1 MNRGF
6 FNSSWAKS
14 PTWYNLAKFSMADDS
29 QAEKVTHWNGLSIS
43 AKVILARDTN
53 DATYLMLALGKEENY
68 LVREAAAG
76 NGNATPE
83 VLLKALRDR
92 HPDVRT
98 AAAWNWSATPEF
110 LMAALQNDDP
120 NVRRSAAGN
129 RKATPEV
136 LLKAVAL
143 EGEENVNV
151 RRAAAGNGSATPEVL
166 LKALED
172 YALDVRSGAAR
183 NRKATPEVLLKAL
196 ALQDEEY
203 VSVRH
208 AAAEN
213 ERATPEVLMK
223 AVVDLHPYV
232 RIAAARNGNATP
244 EVLLKALALEGG
256 ENVNVRRAAAWN
268 GKATPEVLM
277 KALQDDQPEV
287 RTAAARNK
295 NATAA
300 VKTKYVLRYYLEN
313 GRFPESSLITPA
325 AINALVRDQ
334 RVDLERLGGQI
345 ESSPF
350 RNNEYIR
357 ASIQLEKKR
366 REKQ

>member
-68 LVREAAAG
+68 LVREAAAENERATPEVLMKALVDRRPG
-76 NGNATPE
+76 VRFYAARNESATPE
-83 VLLKALRDR
+83 VLLKAL
-92 HPDVRT
+92 
-98 AAAWNWSATPEF
+98 
-110 LMAALQNDDP
+110 
-120 NVRRSAAGN
+120 
-129 RKATPEV
+129 
-136 LLKAVAL
+136 AL
-143 EGEENVNV
+143 EGEENVYV
-151 RRAAAGNGSATPEVL
+151 RRAAARNESATPEVL

-172 YALDVRSGAAR
+172 YALDVRTAAAR
-183 NRKATPEVLLKAL
+183 
-196 ALQDEEY
+196 
-203 VSVRH
+203 
-208 AAAEN
+208 N

-223 AVVDLHPYV
+223 ALVDRHHDV
-232 RIAAARNGNATP
+232 RFYAANNERATP
-244 EVLLKALALEGG
+244 EVLLKALALEGE
-256 ENVNVRRAAAWN
+256 ENYLVRRAAALN
-268 GKATPEVLM
+268 GSATPEVLMKALRDDHPDVRMFAAGNRKATPEVLM
-277 KALQDDQPEV
+277 KALQDEEYVSVRKAAAENENATPEV
-287 RTAAARNK
+287 LLKAVEDDDPGVRYYAVRNK
-295 NATAA
+295 NATAE
-300 VKTKYVLRYYLEN
+300 VKTKFVLRYYLEN
-313 GRFPESSLITPA
+313 GEFPESSFITPA
-325 AINALVRDQ
+325 AISALVRDQ
-334 RVDLERLGGQI
+334 RVDLERLGDQI